1 MPKCRLPSF
10 TSLAAFLAIFLLA
23 QAAPAQNG
31 PASTSYVG
39 YMGHVGCDSI
49 TGWAADRYRLNTA
62 IQVRIS
68 SDGQTIASMTAD
80 SPFPGVASYLGDNGL
95 HGFSLPTPPSLL
107 DGQRH
112 NIHVAFESSTSELT
126 NSPVS
131 LTCPA
136 QLPPL
141 CANVV
146 ITTTPPQGSPYVRV
160 NRYCR
165 DSVGRTRYEDER
177 FAKIDDVFAQTTTF
191 VDKQSKAYATTSWN
205 TYPLIDDPY
214 DTAVSDDLAE
224 PGPPLPPRD
233 PKGCPTSNEGWSVT
247 AKPAPNQSGGSSST
261 QNVNVWACPSL
272 ALPMYTQII
281 DPVLGT
287 VEIDYD
293 LDPDHG
299 PDASLFTIP
308 AGYTQDS
315 LLAMSSSGVTCPPQS
330 LLEPVILVTS
340 SSRPGRTVMT
350 SVTNGSL
357 GCGFSNSKITVGRN
371 LSAVPLTSR
380 NLPIFQ
386 LYLSDNMIPDPL
398 NLHSVDFA
406 RVTLVTYDGSTSNSL
421 IIRISVP

>member
-1 MPKCRLPSF
+1 MPKFRLHSF
-10 TSLAAFLAIFLLA
+10 TSLAVFLAMFLLA

-31 PASTSYVG
+31 PGSTNYVG

-49 TGWAADRYRLNTA
+49 TGWAADWYRLNTP
-62 IQVRIS
+62 IQVSIS
-68 SDGQTIASMTAD
+68 SDGQTVASMTAD
-80 SPFPGVASYLGDNGL
+80 SPYPGVASYLGDNGL

-107 DGQRH
+107 DGQPH
-112 NIHVAFESSTSELT
+112 NVHVAFESSTSELT

-131 LTCPA
+131 LNCPA

-146 ITTTPPQGSPYVRV
+146 ITTTTPQGSSSTRV

-177 FAKIDDVFAQTTTF
+177 FVKIDDGQTSTF
-191 VDKQSKAYATTSWN
+191 LDKQLRSYTTTSWN

-214 DTAVSDDLAE
+214 DGAVSDDLAE
-224 PGPPLPPRD
+224 MGPPPPPRD

-247 AKPAPNQSGGSSST
+247 AKPAPNQSGGSSIT
-261 QNVNVWACPSL
+261 QKVNVWACPSL
-272 ALPMYTQII
+272 ALPMYTEII

-315 LLAMSSSGVTCPPQS
+315 LLAMSSSGVTCAEQAW
-330 LLEPVILVTS
+330 LEPVFVITS

-350 SVTNGSL
+350 TLTNGSR
-357 GCGFSNSKITVGRN
+357 GCAFSISKITVGRN

-386 LYLSDNMIPDPL
+386 LYLNDNMIPDPL
-398 NLHSVDFA
+398 HQHSVDFA

-421 IIRISVP
+421 IIRIAVP